1 MILRNENQCKF
12 YPVFFLQNNDAMK
25 TSIFSLTLTAILIS
39 NLSCQ
44 AQLMKDRDTSGDI
57 PFKKTVLFPD
67 FVSEGVA
74 VGDVNND
81 GLIDV
86 MAGPFW
92 FEAPNWTKHE
102 IYTPKLYVA
111 EKEWSNSMLNFS
123 LDVNQ
128 DGWIDFI
135 RFDFPGKGV
144 YWHENPQGKDEHWKE
159 HLIHETVGNESPGFY
174 DVDGDGRKDIL
185 CGDVANKQMI
195 WLKSPDS
202 KTDLTWKKY
211 TISQP
216 GTPGSENFSHGLG
229 FSDLNGDGRNDV
241 IVREG
246 WWEGPSD
253 VTQPDWKWY
262 PSNLGEPSSHMY
274 TFDFNMDGHLDVFS
288 ASAHERGIWWYQN
301 EGDGS
306 NQKFIRHTLTEEMS
320 ETHAIAFVDIN
331 GDGKKDFVTGKRY
344 YAHMKQGT
352 GALEP
357 AFLCWFEFVP
367 GEDPKWLAHQIDD
380 DSGVGLN
387 VVAEDINKDG
397 LTDVVIANK
406 RGIFVFHQIQD

>member
-12 YPVFFLQNNDAMK
+12 YPVFFFQINDAMK

-44 AQLMKDRDTSGDI
+44 AQLMKDRDASGDI
-57 PFKKTVLFPD
+57 PFKKAVLFSD

-81 GLIDV
+81 GIIDV

-159 HLIHETVGNESPGFY
+159 HLIHETVGNESPSFY

-195 WLKSPDS
+195 WLKSPES
-202 KTDLTWKKY
+202 KDDLTWKKY

-246 WWEGPSD
+246 WWESPTD
-253 VTQPDWKWY
+253 VTQPDWKWH

-274 TFDFNMDGHLDVFS
+274 TFDFNDDGYLDVFT
-288 ASAHERGIWWYQN
+288 ASAHERGIWWYENQ
-301 EGDGS
+301 GDGS

-320 ETHAIAFVDIN
+320 ETHAIAFTDMN
-331 GDGKKDFVTGKRY
+331 GDLKMDFVTGKRY

-357 AFLCWFEFVP
+357 AYLYWFEFVP
-367 GEDPKWLAHQIDD
+367 GKDPKWLAHQIDD

-387 VVAEDINKDG
+387 VVAEDINNDG
-397 LTDVVIANK
+397 LTDVVLANK
-406 RGIFVFHQIQD
+406 KGIFVFEQGKD

>member
-1 MILRNENQCKF
+1 MK
-12 YPVFFLQNNDAMK
+12 YPFLSI
-25 TSIFSLTLTAILIS
+25 TLSTTLVSIF
-39 NLSCQ
+39 SCQ
-44 AQLMKDRDTSGDI
+44 AQLMKDRDVAGDI
-57 PFKKTVLFPD
+57 PFKKIVLFSD

-102 IYTPKLYVA
+102 IYEPEIYVA

-128 DGWIDFI
+128 DGWIDLI

-195 WLKSPDS
+195 WLKSPNDN
-202 KTDLTWKKY
+202 TDLTWEKY

-246 WWEGPSD
+246 WWEGPEN
-253 VTQPDWKWY
+253 VTQPDWKWH
-262 PSNLGEPSSHMY
+262 PANLGEPSSQMY
-274 TFDFNMDGHLDVFS
+274 TYDFNMDGHLDVFT
-288 ASAHERGIWWYQN
+288 ASAHERGIWWYEN

-320 ETHAIAFVDIN
+320 ETHAIAFIDIN

-357 AFLCWFEFVP
+357 AYLYWFEFVP
-367 GEDPKWLAHQIDD
+367 GKEPKWLAHQIDD

-406 RGIFVFHQIQD
+406 RGIFVFEQRRIEKFSPKHSSHNSDWIRFSKP

>member
-1 MILRNENQCKF
+1 MKLSISILLIE
-12 YPVFFLQNNDAMK
+12 
-25 TSIFSLTLTAILIS
+25 IFGMGIS
-39 NLSCQ
+39 LSCD
-44 AQLMKDRDTSGDI
+44 AQMMANRDKSQDI
-57 PFKKTVLFPD
+57 PFQKTVLLSD

-81 GLIDV
+81 GQTDV
-86 MAGPFW
+86 MAGPYW
-92 FEAPNWTKHE
+92 FEAPNWQRHE
-102 IYTPKLYVA
+102 IYTAKLYLA

-229 FSDLNGDGRNDV
+229 LSDLNGDGRNVV
-241 IVREG
+241 IIREG
-246 WWEGPSD
+246 WWENPGDP
-253 VTQPDWKWY
+253 TQSDWKWH
-262 PSNLGEPSSHMY
+262 PANLGEPSSHMY
-274 TFDFNMDGHLDVFS
+274 SFDFNHDGHLDVFT
-288 ASAHERGIWWYQN
+288 ASAHERGIWWYEN

-306 NQKFIRHTLTEEMS
+306 NEKFTRHTLTEEMS
-320 ETHAIAFVDIN
+320 ETHAIAFSDIN

-344 YAHMKQGT
+344 YAHMRQGT

-357 AFLCWFEFVP
+357 AYLYWFEYVP
-367 GEDPKWLAHQIDD
+367 GKVPQWLAHQIDD

-387 VVAEDINKDG
+387 VIAEDINKDG

-406 RGIFVFHQIQD
+406 KGIFVFEQMKK

>member
-1 MILRNENQCKF
+1 
-12 YPVFFLQNNDAMK
+12 MK
-25 TSIFSLTLTAILIS
+25 LSLSLLLIEIVGLSFSL
-39 NLSCQ
+39 SCEG
-44 AQLMKDRDTSGDI
+44 QLMADRDKSQDI
-57 PFKKTVLFPD
+57 PFKKTVLFSD

-81 GLIDV
+81 GKIDV

-92 FEAPNWTKHE
+92 FEAPTWKRHE

-111 EKEWSNSMLNFS
+111 EKEWSNSMLNFA

-128 DGWIDFI
+128 DGWVDLI
-135 RFDFPGKGV
+135 RVDFPGKAV
-144 YWHENPQGKDEHWKE
+144 YWHENPQGKDQHWKE
-159 HLIHETVGNESPGFY
+159 HLIHETVGNESPNFV

-195 WLKSPDS
+195 WLKAP
-202 KTDLTWKKY
+202 TVPGDLTWKKY
-211 TISQP
+211 TISLP

-229 FSDLNGDGRNDV
+229 YSDINGDGRPDV

-246 WWEGPSD
+246 WWENPGDP
-253 VTQPDWKWY
+253 TRPDWKWH

-274 TFDFNMDGHLDVFS
+274 TFDFNNDGHLDVFA
-288 ASAHERGIWWYQN
+288 ASAHERGIWWHEN

-320 ETHAIAFVDIN
+320 ETHAVAFEDVN
-331 GDGKKDFVTGKRY
+331 GDGKKDFITGKRF
-344 YAHMKQGT
+344 YAHMRDGT

-357 AFLCWFEFVP
+357 AYLYWFEYIP
-367 GEDPKWLAHQIDD
+367 GKEPKWIAHEIDD

-387 VVAEDINKDG
+387 VVAEDINGDG
-397 LTDVVIANK
+397 LLDIVIANK
-406 RGIFVFHQIQD
+406 KGIFVFSQLEN

>member
-1 MILRNENQCKF
+1 MILSNENPDKTNSAL
-12 YPVFFLQNNDAMK
+12 FFQPKQAMK
-25 TSIFSLTLTAILIS
+25 NPLLSLTLAATLAIIF
-39 NLSCQ
+39 SCQ
-44 AQLMKDRDTSGDI
+44 AQLMKDRDVSGDI
-57 PFKKTVLFPD
+57 PFKKTVLFSE

-92 FEAPNWTKHE
+92 FEAPNWAKHE

-128 DGWIDFI
+128 DGWVDFI
-135 RFDFPGKGV
+135 RVDFPGKAV

-159 HLIHETVGNESPGFY
+159 HMIHETVGNESPGFY

-195 WLKSPDS
+195 WLKSPNS

-211 TISQP
+211 TISEP

-229 FSDLNGDGRNDV
+229 FSDMNSDKRNDV

-246 WWEGPSD
+246 WWEAPED
-253 VTQPDWKWY
+253 VTQADWKWH

-274 TFDFNMDGHLDVFS
+274 TYDFNMDGHLDVFT
-288 ASAHERGIWWYQN
+288 ASAHERGIWWYEN

-306 NQKFIRHTLTEEMS
+306 NQKFLRHTLTEEMS
-320 ETHAIAFVDIN
+320 ETHAIAFTDIN

-357 AFLCWFEFVP
+357 AYLYWFEFVP
-367 GEDPKWLAHQIDD
+367 GKDPKWLAHQIDD

-406 RGIFVFHQIQD
+406 RGIFVFERVKK

>member
-1 MILRNENQCKF
+1 MILSNEN
-12 YPVFFLQNNDAMK
+12 PDNTNSDLFFQPKQAMK
-25 TSIFSLTLTAILIS
+25 NPIFSLTLAATLVCVF
-39 NLSCQ
+39 SCQ
-44 AQLMKDRDTSGDI
+44 AQLMKDRDVSGDI
-57 PFKKTVLFPD
+57 PFKKTVLFSE

-92 FEAPNWTKHE
+92 FEAPNWAKHE

-128 DGWIDFI
+128 DGWVDFI
-135 RFDFPGKGV
+135 RVDFPGKAV

-195 WLKSPDS
+195 WLKSPNS
-202 KTDLTWKKY
+202 KTDLAWKKY
-211 TISQP
+211 TISQA

-229 FSDLNGDGRNDV
+229 FSDMNGDKRNDV

-246 WWEGPSD
+246 WWEAPAD
-253 VTQPDWKWY
+253 VTQADWKWH

-274 TFDFNMDGHLDVFS
+274 TYDFNMDGHLDVFT
-288 ASAHERGIWWYQN
+288 ASAHERGIWWYEN

-306 NQKFIRHTLTEEMS
+306 NQKFLRHTLTEEMS
-320 ETHAIAFVDIN
+320 ETHAIAFTDIN

-357 AFLCWFEFVP
+357 AYLYWFEFVP
-367 GEDPKWLAHQIDD
+367 GKNPKWLAHQIDD
-380 DSGVGLN
+380 NSGVGLN

-406 RGIFVFHQIQD
+406 RGIFVFEQVKK

>member
-1 MILRNENQCKF
+1 
-12 YPVFFLQNNDAMK
+12 MK
-25 TSIFSLTLTAILIS
+25 TSVFSLTLAAILTSIF
-39 NLSCQ
+39 SCQ
-44 AQLMKDRDTSGDI
+44 AQLMKERDVAGDI
-57 PFKKTVLFPD
+57 RFKKTVLFSD

-92 FEAPNWTKHE
+92 FEAPNWTQHE
-102 IYTPKLYVA
+102 IYTPKLYLA

-135 RFDFPGKGV
+135 RFDFPGTAV
-144 YWHENPQGKDEHWKE
+144 YWHENPRGKEEHWKA
-159 HLIHETVGNESPGFY
+159 HLIHETVGNESPGFF

-202 KTDLTWKKY
+202 KDDLAWKKY

-216 GTPGSENFSHGLG
+216 GTPGSEGFSHGLG
-229 FSDLNGDGRNDV
+229 FSDLNADGRNDV

-253 VTQPDWKWY
+253 VTNPDWNWH

-274 TFDFNMDGHLDVFS
+274 TFDFNLDGHLDVFS
-288 ASAHERGIWWYQN
+288 ASAHERGVWWYEN

-320 ETHAIAFVDIN
+320 ETHAIAFTDIN
-331 GDGKKDFVTGKRY
+331 GDGQKDFVTGKRY
-344 YAHMKQGT
+344 YAHMRQGT

-357 AFLCWFEFVP
+357 AYLYWFEFVP
-367 GEDPKWLAHQIDD
+367 GKDPKWLAHQIDD
-380 DSGVGLN
+380 NSGVGLN
-387 VVAEDINKDG
+387 VVVEDINKDG

-406 RGIFVFHQIQD
+406 RGIFVFEQVKK

>member
-1 MILRNENQCKF
+1 
-12 YPVFFLQNNDAMK
+12 MK
-25 TSIFSLTLTAILIS
+25 NPLLSLTLAATLASIF
-39 NLSCQ
+39 SCQ
-44 AQLMKDRDTSGDI
+44 AQLMKDRDVSGDI
-57 PFKKTVLFPD
+57 PFKKTVLFSD

-92 FEAPNWTKHE
+92 FEAPNWAKHE
-102 IYTPKLYVA
+102 IYTPKLYMA

-128 DGWIDFI
+128 DGWVDFI
-135 RFDFPGKGV
+135 RVDFPGKAV

-195 WLKSPDS
+195 WLKSPNS
-202 KTDLTWKKY
+202 KTDLIWKKY

-229 FSDLNGDGRNDV
+229 FSDMNSDKRNDV

-246 WWEGPSD
+246 WWEAPKD
-253 VTQPDWKWY
+253 VTQADWKWH
-262 PSNLGEPSSHMY
+262 PSNLGELSSHMY
-274 TFDFNMDGHLDVFS
+274 TYDFNMDGHLDVFT
-288 ASAHERGIWWYQN
+288 ASAHERGIWWYEN

-320 ETHAIAFVDIN
+320 ETHAIAFTDIN

-357 AFLCWFEFVP
+357 AFLYWFEFVP
-367 GEDPKWLAHQIDD
+367 GKDPKWLAHQIDD

-406 RGIFVFHQIQD
+406 RGIFVFHQSKD

>member
-1 MILRNENQCKF
+1 
-12 YPVFFLQNNDAMK
+12 MK
-25 TSIFSLTLTAILIS
+25 NPLLSLTLAATLANIF
-39 NLSCQ
+39 SCQ
-44 AQLMKDRDTSGDI
+44 AQLMKDRDISGDI
-57 PFKKTVLFPD
+57 PFKKTVLFSD

-81 GLIDV
+81 GKMDV

-92 FEAPNWTKHE
+92 FEAPNWERHE

-128 DGWIDFI
+128 DGWVDLI
-135 RFDFPGKGV
+135 RVDFPGKAV
-144 YWHENPQGKDEHWKE
+144 YWHENPKGKNAHWKE
-159 HLIHETVGNESPGFY
+159 HLIHETVGNESPNFV

-185 CGDVANKQMI
+185 CGDVTNKQMI
-195 WLKSPDS
+195 WLKSPES
-202 KTDLTWKKY
+202 KDDLTWKKY
-211 TISQP
+211 TISLP

-229 FSDLNGDGRNDV
+229 FADINGDKRNDV

-246 WWEGPSD
+246 WWENPGD
-253 VTQPDWKWY
+253 VTKPDWAWH

-274 TFDFNMDGHLDVFS
+274 TFDFNNDGHLDVFT
-288 ASAHERGIWWYQN
+288 ASAHERGIWWYEN

-320 ETHAIAFVDIN
+320 ETHAIAFEDIN

-344 YAHMKQGT
+344 YAHMRQGT

-357 AFLCWFEFVP
+357 AYLYWFEYVP
-367 GEDPKWLAHQIDD
+367 GKEPKWLAHQIDE

-387 VVAEDINKDG
+387 VVVEDINKDG
-397 LTDVVIANK
+397 LPDVVIANK
-406 RGIFVFHQIQD
+406 KGIFVFEQKKN

>member
-1 MILRNENQCKF
+1 
-12 YPVFFLQNNDAMK
+12 MK
-25 TSIFSLTLTAILIS
+25 TSISFLLIEIFGLGFSL
-39 NLSCQ
+39 SCEGQ
-44 AQLMKDRDTSGDI
+44 MMANRDKSQDI
-57 PFKKTVLFPD
+57 PFQKTVLFSD

-81 GLIDV
+81 GKIDV

-92 FEAPNWTKHE
+92 FEAPTWKRHE
-102 IYTPKLYVA
+102 IYIPKLYVA

-128 DGWIDFI
+128 DGWVDFV
-135 RFDFPGKGV
+135 RVDFPGKAV
-144 YWHENPQGKDEHWKE
+144 YWHENPQGKDNHWKE
-159 HLIHETVGNESPGFY
+159 HLIHETVGNESPNFV

-195 WLKSPDS
+195 WLKSPTV
-202 KTDLTWKKY
+202 KGEVAWKKY

-229 FSDLNGDGRNDV
+229 YADINGDNRSDV
-241 IVREG
+241 IIREG
-246 WWEGPSD
+246 WWENPGDPSQANW
-253 VTQPDWKWY
+253 TWHPA
-262 PSNLGEPSSHMY
+262 NLGEPSSHMY
-274 TFDFNMDGHLDVFS
+274 TFDFNQDGHLDVFT
-288 ASAHERGIWWYQN
+288 ASAHERGIWWHEN

-306 NQKFIRHTLTEEMS
+306 SQKFNRHTLTEEMS
-320 ETHAIAFVDIN
+320 ETHAIAFTDIN
-331 GDGKKDFVTGKRY
+331 GDEKKDFVTGKRY
-344 YAHMKQGT
+344 YAHMRQGT

-357 AFLCWFEFVP
+357 AYLYWFEFVP
-367 GEDPKWLAHQIDD
+367 GEEPQWLAHQIDD

-406 RGIFVFHQIQD
+406 KGIFVFEQKKK